1 MAFFAAAVA
10 KSGSQ
15 SQAVLH
21 YSLYAVLV
29 VVGGVL
35 LWAAQQFF
43 GGMLTGLGSKSA
55 DSVAAGFARRGRIA
69 GGRLR
74 KYRRAIQRNY
84 AGHALGFGGTEVI
97 DIRAVYV
104 PLRYEEAGRRE
115 DIYARIRGERR
126 SVVVGPPGAGK
137 SLLLKNSMLIW
148 ADDSHLR
155 PWHRGDRRVPVLVEL
170 HRCND
175 NDADIAQLVLD
186 ELDRNQVKRPRSFV
200 ERALRDGRLRLL
212 LDGLDEVGKDRQERV
227 VTMIRDFVRANPDC
241 QIVLTCRDAVYYGQL
256 SPEFGHVVRIAEFD
270 DASIRRLL
278 GNWPGI
284 DRRDVD
290 NLVGTLRAN
299 PELMHLAAA
308 RSCSA

>member
-186 ELDRNQVKRPRSFV
+186 ELDRNQVKRP
-200 ERALRDGRLRLL
+200 
-212 LDGLDEVGKDRQERV
+212 Q
-227 VTMIRDFVRANPDC
+227 
-241 QIVLTCRDAVYYGQL
+241 
-256 SPEFGHVVRIAEFD
+256 VVR
-270 DASIRRLL
+270 
-278 GNWPGI
+278 
-284 DRRDVD
+284 
-290 NLVGTLRAN
+290 
-299 PELMHLAAA
+299 
-308 RSCSA
+308 